1 MLEAWNSSPGYFIT
15 LALIGITALVVLML
29 GFLKNRG
36 YRHIERMKAMELN
49 RIEESFFAG
58 RLLKYIPWQF
68 WTSFSILVVL
78 ILSSIATSG
87 DTEKAFIELAK
98 YVTGA
103 VIGSLFGNKVVE
115 GQSEESKKK

>member
-103 VIGSLFGNKVVE
+103 VIGSLFGNKVV
-115 GQSEESKKK
+115 